1 MGDDSRQFDPRRRR
15 LMVAA
20 GGVVAAVGSGAALA
34 NSVDSLN
41 LTFPG
46 QKAQHFIVYQLNQ
59 AGHAYQQH
67 ILSSVQAL
75 LRHYDTSI
83 RIVVTCFGPGISV
96 VLKKPVQPVARAIQV
111 GVRSLNDYGVVF
123 HGCGNTLRT
132 IHLPRSALLPFVQ
145 YVPMGA
151 ADLMELQ
158 HKGYAYIA
166 W

>member
-1 MGDDSRQFDPRRRR
+1 MGDKRTFNPGRRRIIA
-15 LMVAA
+15 AA
-20 GGVVAAVGSGAALA
+20 GGVAAAMGSGAAFA
-34 NSVDSLN
+34 GSADSLD

-46 QKAQHFIVYQLNQ
+46 QKAKHHIVYQLNQ
-59 AGHAYQQH
+59 ADHGYQQH
-67 ILSSVQAL
+67 ILSSVQAM
-75 LRHYDTSI
+75 LRYYGSSI
-83 RIVVTCFGPGISV
+83 HIVVTCFAEGISV
-96 VLKKPVQPVARAIQV
+96 VLKKPVRPVAKSIRV
-111 GVRSLNDYGVVF
+111 GVASLHDYGVEF

-132 IHLPRSALLPFVQ
+132 LKLTKSALLPLAT

>member
-1 MGDDSRQFDPRRRR
+1 MI
-15 LMVAA
+15 VAA
-20 GGVVAAVGSGAALA
+20 GGVVAAVGSGAAFA
-34 NSVDSLN
+34 DSADSLN

-46 QKAQHFIVYQLNQ
+46 QEAKHFIVYQLNQ
-59 AGHAYQQH
+59 SDHDYQQH
-67 ILSSVQAL
+67 ILASVQAL
-75 LRHYDTSI
+75 LRHYGTTI
-83 RIVVTCFGPGISV
+83 RIVVTCFGPGISI
-96 VLKKPVQPVARAIQV
+96 VLKKPVRPVAAGIRR
-111 GVRSLNDYGVVF
+111 GVSSLSDYGVEF

-132 IHLPRSALLPFVQ
+132 LNLTKSALLPFAT

>member
-1 MGDDSRQFDPRRRR
+1 MSDSGRIDRKRRR
-15 LMVAA
+15 LLVAA
-20 GGVVAAVGSGAALA
+20 GGVVAAAGTKVAMADSA
-34 NSVDSLN
+34 NSLD

-46 QKAQHFIVYQLNQ
+46 QKPKHLVVYQLNQ
-59 AGHAYQQH
+59 AGRDYQGH

-75 LRHYDTSI
+75 LRHYGDSVGV
-83 RIVVTCFGPGISV
+83 VVTCFGPGISV
-96 VLKKPVQPVARAIQV
+96 VLKKPIRPVARSIRE
-111 GVRSLNDYGVVF
+111 GVSSLSDYGVAF

-132 IHLPRSALLPFVQ
+132 MHLTRADLLPFVT
-145 YVPMGA
+145 YVSMGA

>member
-1 MGDDSRQFDPRRRR
+1 MGDSRKFDPSRRR
-15 LMVAA
+15 LIAAA
-20 GGVVAAVGSGAALA
+20 GGVVAAVGSGSALA
-34 NSVDSLN
+34 DSADSLN

-46 QKAQHFIVYQLNQ
+46 QKAKHFIVYQLNQ
-59 AGHAYQQH
+59 AGHDYQQH

-75 LRHYDTSI
+75 LRRYGSSI
-83 RIVVTCFGPGISV
+83 HIVVTCFGPGISV
-96 VLKKPVQPVARAIQV
+96 VLKEPVRPVAPGIRV
-111 GVRSLNDYGVVF
+111 GVASLHDYGVDF

-132 IHLPRSALLPFVQ
+132 LKLTRSALLPLAT

>member
-1 MGDDSRQFDPRRRR
+1 MSKPKAFDPARRR
-15 LMVAA
+15 LIVAA
-20 GGVVAAVGSGAALA
+20 GGVVAAAGSGSAFADSA
-34 NSVDSLN
+34 DSLS

-46 QKAQHFIVYQLNQ
+46 QKPKHHIVYQLNQ
-59 AGHAYQQH
+59 SDHDYQQH
-67 ILSSVQAL
+67 IVSSVQAL
-75 LRHYDTSI
+75 LRRYGSTIH
-83 RIVVTCFGPGISV
+83 IVVTCFGPGISV
-96 VLKKPVQPVARAIQV
+96 VLKKPVRPVAKDIRE
-111 GVRSLNDYGVVF
+111 GVASLHDYGVDF

-132 IHLPRSALLPFVQ
+132 LKLTRAALLPLAT

>member
-1 MGDDSRQFDPRRRR
+1 MSDARKFNPARRRAI
-15 LMVAA
+15 VAA
-20 GGVVAAVGSGAALA
+20 GGVVAAVGSKAALA
-34 NSVDSLN
+34 HSGSGLD

-46 QKAQHFIVYQLNQ
+46 QKAKHFVVYQLNQ
-59 AGHAYQQH
+59 SAHDYQEH

-75 LRHYDTSI
+75 LRHYGDTVH
-83 RIVVTCFGPGISV
+83 IVVTCFGPGISV
-96 VLKKPVQPVARAIQV
+96 VLKKPIRPITKATRQGVA
-111 GVRSLNDYGVVF
+111 SLKDYGVEF

-132 IHLPRSALLPFVQ
+132 MHLTRTALLPFVK

>member
-1 MGDDSRQFDPRRRR
+1 MSKPKAFDPARRRVMIVAGG
-15 LMVAA
+15 LVAA
-20 GGVVAAVGSGAALA
+20 AGSSPALA
-34 NSVDSLN
+34 DSADSLN

-46 QKAQHFIVYQLNQ
+46 QKPKHHIVYQLNQ
-59 AGHAYQQH
+59 GDHDYQQH
-67 ILSSVQAL
+67 IVSSVQAL
-75 LRHYDTSI
+75 LRRYGDTI
-83 RIVVTCFGPGISV
+83 HIIVTCFGPGISV
-96 VLKKPVQPVARAIQV
+96 VLKKPVRPVAQDIRV
-111 GVRSLNDYGVVF
+111 GVASLHDYGVDF

-132 IHLPRSALLPFVQ
+132 LKLTRHALLPLAS

>member
-1 MGDDSRQFDPRRRR
+1 MI
-15 LMVAA
+15 VAA
-20 GGVVAAVGSGAALA
+20 GGVVAAVGSGTALA
-34 NSVDSLN
+34 DSADSLN

-46 QKAQHFIVYQLNQ
+46 QTAKHFIVYQLNQ
-59 AGHAYQQH
+59 SGHDYQQH

-75 LRHYDTSI
+75 LQHYGTTI
-83 RIVVTCFGPGISV
+83 HIVVTCFGPGISV
-96 VLKKPVQPVARAIQV
+96 VLKKPVRPVAASIRR
-111 GVRSLNDYGVVF
+111 GVSSLHDYGVDF

-132 IHLPRSALLPFVQ
+132 LKLTRSALLPLAT
-145 YVPMGA
+145 YVSMGA

>member
-1 MGDDSRQFDPRRRR
+1 MGEKRRFDPARRRII
-15 LMVAA
+15 VAA
-20 GGVVAAVGSGAALA
+20 GGVAAAVGSGSALA
-34 NSVDSLN
+34 DSADSLN

-46 QKAQHFIVYQLNQ
+46 QKAKHHIVYQLNQ
-59 AGHAYQQH
+59 ADHGYQQH
-67 ILSSVQAL
+67 ILSSVQAM
-75 LRHYDTSI
+75 LRRYGSSI
-83 RIVVTCFGPGISV
+83 HIVVTCFAEGISV
-96 VLKKPVQPVARAIQV
+96 VLKKPVRPVARSIRA
-111 GVRSLNDYGVVF
+111 GVASLHDYGVEF

-132 IHLPRSALLPFVQ
+132 LKLTKTALLPFVN